1 MLVSINFLIILTTL
15 ILTHFFNIYSKTNM
29 YFTQYESEYGK
40 ECVKISFTSLNN
52 VDIYTGAEPPP
63 S

>member
-29 YFTQYESEYGK
+29 YFTQYESEYEK